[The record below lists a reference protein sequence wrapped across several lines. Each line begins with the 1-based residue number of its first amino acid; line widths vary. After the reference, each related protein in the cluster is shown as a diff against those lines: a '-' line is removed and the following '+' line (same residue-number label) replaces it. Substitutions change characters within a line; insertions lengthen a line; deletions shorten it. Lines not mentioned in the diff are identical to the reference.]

1 MSLGII
7 GRKCGMTEIFTDT
20 GESHAVT
27 VVELLSNRV
36 SQLKT
41 TDTDGYSAVQVAYG
55 KRRTSLMNKPAM
67 GHLAKAKIDSALGLR
82 EFRVKDKLLSDL
94 SLGDEL
100 PLEHFQEGHALKIRG
115 VSKGKGF
122 QGGVKRHNFHM
133 QDATHGNSVS
143 HRALGSTGQC
153 QTPGRVFKGKKM
165 AGQMG
170 NVNVMV
176 RNRKLVKLDAD
187 QRIMFIAGGLPGA
200 NGCLL
205 EVYPNSDTEK

>member
-41 TDTDGYSAVQVAYG
+41 ADTDGYTAIQVAYG
-55 KRRTSLMNKPAM
+55 KKRTSLINKPAL
-67 GHLAKAKIDSALGLR
+67 GHLAKAKIDSALGLH
-82 EFRVKDKLLSDL
+82 EFRVSANALTDL
-94 SLGDEL
+94 NLGDEL
-100 PLEHFQEGHALKIRG
+100 SLGHFEEGQALKIRG

-170 NVNVMV
+170 NVTVTV
-176 RNRKLVKLDAD
+176 RNRRLIKLDAD

-205 EVYPNSDTEK
+205 EVYPNRDTEK